1 MTVLGI
7 TGGIGS
13 GKSYISFLLREQ
25 MNVPVYDCDTE
36 AKRLISEN
44 EEIRRELISLVGEHI
59 YKDGK
64 LQKNV
69 LADYLFASRQH
80 ADRVNAIVHPVV
92 RDDFLGWVK
101 HQHAEVVAMECAIL
115 YESGFDTA
123 VDKVLFVDAPLEVRI
138 QRAMR
143 RDGSTRHQVVAR
155 IGMQNAEVQQE
166 KADYVID
173 NAEEGQEAL
182 LEVLQKILNK
192 ITANQL

>member
-101 HQHAEVVAMECAIL
+101 HQHAKVVAMECAIL

-143 RDGSTRHQVVAR
+143 RDGSTRRQVVAR